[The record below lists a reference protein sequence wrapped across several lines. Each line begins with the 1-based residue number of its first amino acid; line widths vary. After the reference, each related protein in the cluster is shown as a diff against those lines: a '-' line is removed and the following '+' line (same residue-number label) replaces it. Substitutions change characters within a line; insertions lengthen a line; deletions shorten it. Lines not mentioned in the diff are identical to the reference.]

1 MNKCECSQCKNREY
15 DISEYLVLED
25 DLKILDNERPLGIS
39 GHLRVK
45 DEAMSLAEYIDSC
58 IDFLDELII
67 TYNTSSDNTE
77 EILKNYEKKYPEK
90 IKLFHYKP
98 NIIRYNK
105 DEYNTKYSQ
114 IHYLDNYYNYGLIK
128 IKYKYYV
135 KIDADQIYFTDK
147 LLKLRELLI
156 LDINQIKLS
165 NNINKLLLINKIAW
179 CIPIKKLRN
188 KFRTYCIRKYFNKDK
203 NYIYNGDENILSLDD
218 FILLSRK
225 RHSDKNISYDLAGF
239 NLILHNN
246 KLYLDTYWPM
256 NGGRFDH
263 VLYQASYSNKYFM
276 NEIFEVNQ
284 TPHNRIILGMFW
296 VHFGNIKHNFQYDDS
311 FYLLEYNDI
320 KNSKVENFSHKMKNI
335 DNDDKIEKYIRD
347 NTFIKYFDEDK
358 KYLNNVFYNK
368 YLTKPLDYAIKNND
382 ELVNLYGKTII
393 TVK

>member
-45 DEAMSLAEYIDSC
+45 DEAMSLAECIDSC

-156 LDINQIKLS
+156 LDINQIK
-165 NNINKLLLINKIAW
+165 
-179 CIPIKKLRN
+179 
-188 KFRTYCIRKYFNKDK
+188 
-203 NYIYNGDENILSLDD
+203 
-218 FILLSRK
+218 
-225 RHSDKNISYDLAGF
+225 
-239 NLILHNN
+239 
-246 KLYLDTYWPM
+246 
-256 NGGRFDH
+256 
-263 VLYQASYSNKYFM
+263 
-276 NEIFEVNQ
+276 
-284 TPHNRIILGMFW
+284 
-296 VHFGNIKHNFQYDDS
+296 
-311 FYLLEYNDI
+311 
-320 KNSKVENFSHKMKNI
+320 
-335 DNDDKIEKYIRD
+335 
-347 NTFIKYFDEDK
+347 
-358 KYLNNVFYNK
+358 
-368 YLTKPLDYAIKNND
+368 
-382 ELVNLYGKTII
+382 
-393 TVK
+393 